1 MNINSIVSNLYNSQ
15 NTSATI
21 HRTEEKSTATNQAVT
36 IKTDSV
42 EISSAAY
49 ELQGKKE
56 NMSAS
61 SGKDTLGISKGDG
74 YNDYVIHFSDSAMV
88 SRAISRGYITVNGVD
103 IQLSDDVKNQLTA
116 IDKQAQA
123 DRLTAFNQY
132 IMEHEMAVAQQ
143 QGETLASAY
152 KDMSEAI
159 KIAAKISSGGKVSS
173 SDMKKLMEINPQL
186 YAMAMALRIMS
197 EGQEKQNGTEMASE
211 EKSAEDNDIVQGV
224 NWSDFEWKS
233 YDTQMTVSMNGSP
246 AVENIKEGE
255 ISLS

>member
-1 MNINSIVSNLYNSQ
+1 
-15 NTSATI
+15 
-21 HRTEEKSTATNQAVT
+21 
-36 IKTDSV
+36 
-42 EISSAAY
+42 
-49 ELQGKKE
+49 
-56 NMSAS
+56 
-61 SGKDTLGISKGDG
+61 
-74 YNDYVIHFSDSAMV
+74 
-88 SRAISRGYITVNGVD
+88 
-103 IQLSDDVKNQLTA
+103 
-116 IDKQAQA
+116 
-123 DRLTAFNQY
+123 
-132 IMEHEMAVAQQ
+132 MAVAQQ